1 MKLLGVRRD
10 YRQVNDIYSA
20 KEINKLVLS
29 SIEKYN
35 FEGSDKNIN
44 GFSAPTEGVSICSQF
59 LPGEL
64 AVIGG
69 IPSSGKTTYMFN
81 MLEHLSL
88 TDKKPVL
95 ILSSEAKPEFLMMRL
110 LASIGRVDI
119 SRLISLQL
127 FSGDWPRLA
136 SAVKILAEAKIN
148 IADISNFEI
157 KNIKKVV
164 KKASENLNLSAV
176 VIDSIQSI
184 YIKNAEN
191 KATEI
196 ANISRELKSL
206 AIENNL
212 FIMVSSHLN
221 RYLYQRPNK
230 RPILT
235 DLLGSGSIEH
245 EADYVIFIHREE
257 QFNLTGDRSEV
268 EIIIAK
274 SRTGPIFTTYHFF
287 KPKYLRIEGI

>member
-136 SAVKILAEAKIN
+136 SAVKILAEAKIY